1 MINLVRSETPT
12 PLNCKDV
19 TTGKGFS
26 LLVGSH
32 IDLLVNA
39 GGGGGGVRQ
48 RGRDREEHQR
58 EGGNGQTS
66 RVGVQKMSASSSTLV
81 YKKNKILS

>member
-19 TTGKGFS
+19 TTGKGFN

-32 IDLLVNA
+32 IDLLVNV
-39 GGGGGGVRQ
+39 GGGGSETEREGQ
-48 RGRDREEHQR
+48 RGAPKRRSKWTE
-58 EGGNGQTS
+58 
-66 RVGVQKMSASSSTLV
+66 K
-81 YKKNKILS
+81 

>member
-12 PLNCKDV
+12 TLNCKDV
-19 TTGKGFS
+19 TTEKGFT

-32 IDLLVNA
+32 IDLLVNV
-39 GGGGGGVRQ
+39 GGGGGWRQ

-58 EGGNGQTS
+58 EGENRQRS
-66 RVGVQKMSASSSTLV
+66 RVGVQKMSASKFKHIGV
-81 YKKNKILS
+81 QKK